1 MTSDAQIR
9 AADEDRERI
18 AAALGVHY
26 TAGRLTL
33 EEFQDR
39 LDRAYAAKTLGEL
52 DGLMTDLPGSDLSPP
67 PGPAGGEAP
76 LPQRRVPGTVQVSD
90 GRRAAVR
97 QFWLAVTVTV
107 LAIWLISGT
116 ASGPW
121 FLWLAVPLAFIMLRW
136 WIRGGQ
142 RRERD
147 NGSPGPPRRGD
158 F

>member
-1 MTSDAQIR
+1 MTSDARIR
-9 AADEDRERI
+9 AADKDRERI
-18 AAALGVHY
+18 AAALGAHY
-26 TAGRLTL
+26 AAGRLTL
-33 EEFQDR
+33 EEFQQR

-52 DGLMTDLPGSDLSPP
+52 DGLMTDLPESDLSPR
-67 PGPAGGEAP
+67 PGPGGWEAS
-76 LPQRRVPGTVQVSD
+76 LPQRRVPGTVQASN

-107 LAIWLISGT
+107 LVVWLISGT
-116 ASGPW
+116 AAGPW
-121 FLWLAVPLAFIMLRW
+121 FFWLAVPLALIMLRW

-147 NGSPGPPRRGD
+147 HGSPGPPRRRD

>member
-18 AAALGVHY
+18 ATALGAHY
-26 TAGRLTL
+26 AAGRLTL
-33 EEFQDR
+33 EEFQER

-52 DGLMTDLPGSDLSPP
+52 DGLMTDLPGSDLG
-67 PGPAGGEAP
+67 PGGGEAR

-116 ASGPW
+116 AGGPW

-136 WIRGGQ
+136 WIQGGQ

-147 NGSPGPPRRGD
+147 H
-158 F
+158 